1 MYCPAYVLSSIII
14 YSFLKYNIHIQ
25 VLKFQQGSAHS
36 FSFSSRL
43 KLLLFVQL
51 MPDSVWRKYLE
62 FEREHDAIIF
72 SPLSDFVLTK
82 GMLKRDKYSLFSSLL
97 TGISG
102 QAMF

>member
-25 VLKFQQGSAHS
+25 VLKFQHS

-62 FEREHDAIIF
+62 FEREHDTIIF

-102 QAMF
+102 QTIF